1 MPTTPAIDSRDG
13 MLAEQADVDDPQT
26 DWGSYLL
33 YRDDLPERLGNILE
47 ERDPSERKQTERGRG
62 VVMLSSGTDCYQD
75 RRTAQITR
83 GAVAELITHDIPVRI
98 LTRSPG
104 VTLDLDLFQAAG
116 DRITVGS
123 SILSFN
129 ATLVRAMEPN
139 APPPMTR
146 WQALDTLQQAGV
158 SVFVSMSPTR
168 RWTKR
173 TFTSY

>member
-1 MPTTPAIDSRDG
+1 VLDEIYLSEQGDVVNISIDR
-13 MLAEQADVDDPQT
+13 
-26 DWGSYLL
+26 
-33 YRDDLPERLGNILE
+33 
-47 ERDPSERKQTERGRG
+47 PSGRG

-98 LTRSPG
+98 LTRSPA
-104 VTLDLDLFQAAG
+104 VTRDIDLFQAAG

-123 SILSFN
+123 SIPSFD

-158 SVFVSMSPTR
+158 SVFVSMSPTIQP
-168 RWTKR
+168 WTR
-173 TFTSY
+173 MTFTSY